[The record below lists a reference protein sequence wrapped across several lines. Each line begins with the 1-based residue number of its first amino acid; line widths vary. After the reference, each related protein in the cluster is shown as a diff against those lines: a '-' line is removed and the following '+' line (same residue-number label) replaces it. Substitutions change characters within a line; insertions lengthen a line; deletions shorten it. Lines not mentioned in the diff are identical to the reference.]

1 MIEKVEADTGIPIRA
16 EVYKRPEACENP
28 ELERFYRWKG
38 QIGCVIE
45 EPFSDDTFGPG
56 LADRVGDFLNKL
68 TPLYDFFNRYKV

>member
-1 MIEKVEADTGIPIRA
+1 MTITA
-16 EVYKRPEACENP
+16 EEYKRPEKCENP

-45 EPFSDDTFGPG
+45 EPFSDATFGPD
-56 LADRVGDFLNKL
+56 LATRVGEFFDKL